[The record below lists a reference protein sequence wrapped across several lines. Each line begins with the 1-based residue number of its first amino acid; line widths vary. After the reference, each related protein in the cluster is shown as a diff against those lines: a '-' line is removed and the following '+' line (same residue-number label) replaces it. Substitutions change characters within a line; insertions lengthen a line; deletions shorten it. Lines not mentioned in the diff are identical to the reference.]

1 MFKTQIIAI
10 LIFHPGHTKKSIFYL
25 MHNIETLIR
34 AFHKFQELSQKVS
47 RNWSKKLLK
56 RCSKKSKVAFC
67 NESCSKKLLIN
78 FVLNLN
84 QKCSLRSPEIAAFVQ
99 VLSCSCFSG
108 YPIRIWITF
117 FTWDTLISRVWVT
130 DLAAWLPRGRNWL
143 HFHRKLI
150 NCLLIHC
157 EIWKQRQFK
166 HYKLLRYLRIDR
178 KLEIARIWKKLPC
191 NLWKALTLIMAN
203 FLDFTPWKM

>member
-34 AFHKFQELSQKVS
+34 AFHKFQEISQKVS
-47 RNWSKKLLK
+47 RNCSKKLLK

-84 QKCSLRSPEIAAFVQ
+84 KKMFSAISWNCRFCSST
-99 VLSCSCFSG
+99 VLF
-108 YPIRIWITF
+108 
-117 FTWDTLISRVWVT
+117 L
-130 DLAAWLPRGRNWL
+130 
-143 HFHRKLI
+143 
-150 NCLLIHC
+150 
-157 EIWKQRQFK
+157 
-166 HYKLLRYLRIDR
+166 LLRLPYKDLNNLLYLRHSNQSSVCHRPCSSAAPGEELAPFSQEIN
-178 KLEIARIWKKLPC
+178 KLSANTLWNMKARPI
-191 NLWKALTLIMAN
+191 
-203 FLDFTPWKM
+203 

>member
-1 MFKTQIIAI
+1 
-10 LIFHPGHTKKSIFYL
+10 

-99 VLSCSCFSG
+99 VLSCSCFT
-108 YPIRIWITF
+108 IRIWITF

>member
-67 NESCSKKLLIN
+67 NESCSKKTCDK
-78 FVLNLN
+78 F
-84 QKCSLRSPEIAAFVQ
+84 CP
-99 VLSCSCFSG
+99 
-108 YPIRIWITF
+108 
-117 FTWDTLISRVWVT
+117 
-130 DLAAWLPRGRNWL
+130 
-143 HFHRKLI
+143 
-150 NCLLIHC
+150 
-157 EIWKQRQFK
+157 QFK
-166 HYKLLRYLRIDR
+166 PKMFSTFSWNCRFRASTVLLLLLRLPYKDLNNLLHLRHSNQSSVSHWPSSSAAPGEELAPFSQEIN
-178 KLEIARIWKKLPC
+178 KLSA
-191 NLWKALTLIMAN
+191 NTLWNMKA
-203 FLDFTPWKM
+203 TPI